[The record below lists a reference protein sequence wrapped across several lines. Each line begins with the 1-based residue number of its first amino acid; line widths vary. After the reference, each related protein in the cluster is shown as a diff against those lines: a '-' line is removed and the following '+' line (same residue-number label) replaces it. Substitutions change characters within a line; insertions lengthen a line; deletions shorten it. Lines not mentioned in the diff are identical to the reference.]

1 MRNQFL
7 GRLFMHIPDGILSV
21 NACIAF
27 YIVALSFLAVA
38 WLQIKKKHPRYT
50 IPLIAVVS
58 ALLVAIQLFEFPVAG
73 GGSTWHFLG
82 GTAVSMILGPFAG
95 IISMTITLAVQALA
109 FGDGGLTSFGA
120 NVFNMAVIGALSF
133 FIVKGFLMLDFTF
146 KRLAL
151 GMFVASFISN
161 VCTALA
167 VGIEIGLF
175 PMVGTLGGLQVTIP
189 SMLFW
194 YVPTG
199 VIEGLV
205 SSALIVSLARLKGVR
220 LFGLELSKRQNA
232 KVNF

>member
-1 MRNQFL
+1 
-7 GRLFMHIPDGILSV
+7 MHIPDGIL
-21 NACIAF
+21 NIYACVAMF
-27 YIVALSFLAVA
+27 IVALCFLG
-38 WLQIKKKHPRYT
+38 WTWGRIKKSHPRYI

-82 GTAVSMILGPFAG
+82 GTAVSMVLGPFAG
-95 IISMTITLAVQALA
+95 IISLTITLVIQAFA

-133 FIVKGFLMLDFTF
+133 FIVKIFLIRGFTF

-151 GMFVASFISN
+151 GMFAASFLSN

-167 VGIEIGLF
+167 VGFEIGLF
-175 PMVGTLGGLQVTIP
+175 PLVGTLGGVAVTVP

-194 YVPTG
+194 YIPTG
-199 VIEGLV
+199 AIEGIV
-205 SSALIVSLARLKGVR
+205 SSALIVSLARLGGVR
-220 LFGLELSKRQNA
+220 LFGLELCKGKDKHQND
-232 KVNF
+232 V